1 MTRIVCRFSCGA
13 ASAVATKLVLSEYGA
28 TREIAVINA
37 YIEQEHT
44 DNRRFLADCEQWF
57 GVPITVLRD
66 TKYNA

>member
-44 DNRRFLADCEQWF
+44 DNRRKVFAPRPAAE
-57 GVPITVLRD
+57 
-66 TKYNA
+66 